1 MTVHTACPACGS
13 DTLDI
18 DPRCPTCGEAL
29 TSEEA
34 LQKIGTTVLE
44 HYEITDVLGQGGMS
58 VVYRARHKLTEQE
71 VALKILPPELAAHNQ
86 VKSRFLEEARA
97 LAQLDHP
104 NIVHL
109 YNFGQDQGCL
119 VLAMQL
125 VAGQTWER
133 LILTR
138 GRLDWPTT
146 VSIGIDV
153 LKALELAHSRGVV
166 HRDMKPSNVLVRAD
180 GSALVMDF
188 GIAKMTTSTRLT
200 ATGQT
205 MGTVRYMSPEQVRGQ
220 EVDVRTDLY
229 SLAITLYES
238 LCGDTPFDG
247 ESHFEIMTQHLT
259 AAPPPLSERGV
270 QVPAALEQVI
280 MTALRKHPD
289 QRPASA
295 RQMRAQLEEV
305 RAAAGLRPAT
315 DRSTQSDRPAPVA
328 PARGERRRLW
338 MALAGGA
345 VLVAAVAVFAI
356 VELGSDDG
364 EVAPASAGTSPAAR
378 PTEVVPALAGGPP
391 DRGRMAGG
399 LPARGRPV
407 RGRRAVRRGPPARHL
422 DRRARSEGPA
432 GGGQARSPRL
442 PGLPEDARRRPRGAA
457 AAPQHRHPAA
467 VPDVRCAPLRVGRR
481 SRRLPQ
487 QGVAVPS
494 AREDPVPGG
503 RRGRDRR
510 QPAARGRHH
519 HVSAQRRPLVRRPGG
534 PVRRGGAR
542 QVTGAGWKGATSL

>member
-1 MTVHTACPACGS
+1 VHTPCPACGN

-18 DPRCPTCGEAL
+18 DPRCPTCGESL

-34 LQKIGTTVLE
+34 LRKIGTTVLE

-58 VVYRARHKLTEQE
+58 VVYRARHRLTEQE
-71 VALKILPPELAAHNQ
+71 VALKILPPELAAHSQ
-86 VKSRFLEEARA
+86 VKTRFLEEAKA

-138 GRLDWPTT
+138 GKLDWMTS
-146 VSIGIDV
+146 VSIAIDV
-153 LKALELAHSRGVV
+153 LRALELAHARGVI

-188 GIAKMTTSTRLT
+188 GIAKMTTSSRLT

-220 EVDVRTDLY
+220 EVDLRTDLY
-229 SLAITLYES
+229 SLAVTLYES

-259 AAPPPLSERGV
+259 RTPPPLADRGA
-270 QVPAALEQVI
+270 QVPDALEEVI
-280 MTALRKHPD
+280 SGALRKNPD

-305 RAAAGLRPAT
+305 RAAAGHLRPPT
-315 DRSTQSDRPAPVA
+315 DRSTQSDRPARG
-328 PARGERRRLW
+328 PAAAGKERSRLW
-338 MALAGGA
+338 LGVAGGA

-356 VELGSDDG
+356 VKLGGDRGGELARAGAASAEG
-364 EVAPASAGTSPAAR
+364 PPAAPAWPAAHTIAGDSYAVDER
-378 PTEVVPALAGGPP
+378 FEEDQLRVISIGERDPKDVLA
-391 DRGRMAGG
+391 
-399 LPARGRPV
+399 
-407 RGRRAVRRGPPARHL
+407 AVRRARRDFQAYLASHGVERAVAAPPLNVVILPPSRMCDARL
-422 DRRARSEGPA
+422 YESGAAPA
-432 GGGQARSPRL
+432 GCQSRVSQY
-442 PGLPEDARRRPRGAA
+442 RPREKTLYLADDADAIAA
-457 AAPQHRHPAA
+457 NLPLA
-467 VPDVRCAPLRVGRR
+467 V
-481 SRRLPQ
+481 
-487 QGVAVPS
+487 
-494 AREDPVPGG
+494 
-503 RRGRDRR
+503 
-510 QPAARGRHH
+510 
-519 HVSAQRRPLVRRPGG
+519 
-534 PVRRGGAR
+534 
-542 QVTGAGWKGATSL
+542 ATSMCLHGEVEPCDVLVVPFAEAALER

>member
-378 PTEVVPALAGGPP
+378 PTEVGWPEAYRLEGDQYAVDERFDEDLLRVISIGERDPKGLLA
-391 DRGRMAGG
+391 
-399 LPARGRPV
+399 
-407 RGRRAVRRGPPARHL
+407 AVRRARRDFQAYLKTHGVAREVPPPPLNIVILPPSRMCDARLYESGAAPAGCHNKVSQYRPREKTLYLADDEDAIAANLPLAVATTMCLHSDVPSCDALVVPFAEAAL
-422 DRRARSEGPA
+422 DR
-432 GGGQARSPRL
+432 
-442 PGLPEDARRRPRGAA
+442 
-457 AAPQHRHPAA
+457 
-467 VPDVRCAPLRVGRR
+467 
-481 SRRLPQ
+481 
-487 QGVAVPS
+487 
-494 AREDPVPGG
+494 
-503 RRGRDRR
+503 
-510 QPAARGRHH
+510 
-519 HVSAQRRPLVRRPGG
+519 
-534 PVRRGGAR
+534 
-542 QVTGAGWKGATSL
+542 

>member
-1 MTVHTACPACGS
+1 MHTPCPACGS

-34 LQKIGTTVLE
+34 LRKIGTTVLE

-58 VVYRARHKLTEQE
+58 VVYRARHRLTEQE
-71 VALKILPPELAAHNQ
+71 VALKILPPELAAHSQ
-86 VKSRFLEEARA
+86 VKTRFLEEAKA

-125 VAGQTWER
+125 VAGHTWER

-138 GRLDWPTT
+138 GKLDWQTS

-166 HRDMKPSNVLVRAD
+166 HRDMKPSNVLIRAD

-220 EVDVRTDLY
+220 EVDTRTDLY
-229 SLAITLYES
+229 SLAVTLYES

-259 AAPPPLSERGV
+259 RPPPPLADHGV
-270 QVPAALEQVI
+270 TVPDELEEVI
-280 MTALRKHPD
+280 FTALAKNPD
-289 QRPASA
+289 QRPSSA

-305 RAAAGLRPAT
+305 RAAAGHHRPPT
-315 DRSTQSDRPAPVA
+315 DRSTMSDRPGRAIGA
-328 PARGERRRLW
+328 GRKERSRLW
-338 MALAGGA
+338 LAVAAGA
-345 VLVAAVAVFAI
+345 VLVAAVAAFAVI
-356 VELGSDDG
+356 KVGSDGGD
-364 EVAPASAGTSPAAR
+364 EVAAAPAATASAPPADWPEAY
-378 PTEVVPALAGGPP
+378 
-391 DRGRMAGG
+391 RMAGDSYAVDERFAEDRLRVISVARRDPKG
-399 LPARGRPV
+399 VLAAVRDARRDFRAYLAARGVKAEIAAPPLNV
-407 RGRRAVRRGPPARHL
+407 VILPPARMC
-422 DRRARSEGPA
+422 DARLYESGAAPA
-432 GGGQARSPRL
+432 GCEGKVSQYRPREKTL
-442 PGLPEDARRRPRGAA
+442 FLADDEDAIAA
-457 AAPQHRHPAA
+457 NLPLAVATTMCLHSAVEPCDVLVVPFAEAALER
-467 VPDVRCAPLRVGRR
+467 
-481 SRRLPQ
+481 
-487 QGVAVPS
+487 
-494 AREDPVPGG
+494 
-503 RRGRDRR
+503 
-510 QPAARGRHH
+510 
-519 HVSAQRRPLVRRPGG
+519 
-534 PVRRGGAR
+534 
-542 QVTGAGWKGATSL
+542 

>member
-1 MTVHTACPACGS
+1 MHTPCPACGH

-18 DPRCPTCGEAL
+18 DPRCPACGEAL

-34 LQKIGTTVLE
+34 LRKIGTTVLE

-58 VVYRARHKLTEQE
+58 VVYRARHKMTEQE
-71 VALKILPPELAAHNQ
+71 VALKILPPELAAHSQ
-86 VKSRFLEEARA
+86 VKTRFLEEARA

-125 VAGQTWER
+125 VAGHTWER

-138 GRLDWPTT
+138 GKLDWQTSA
-146 VSIGIDV
+146 SIAIDV
-153 LKALELAHSRGVV
+153 LKALELAHARGVI

-229 SLAITLYES
+229 SLAVTMYES
-238 LCGDTPFDG
+238 LSGETPFDG

-259 AAPPPLSERGV
+259 TPPPPLADRGV
-270 QVPAALEQVI
+270 TVPPKLEEAI
-280 MTALRKHPD
+280 FAALRKNPA

-305 RAAAGLRPAT
+305 RAAAGHNRPST
-315 DRSTQSDRPAPVA
+315 DRSTLPDRAGGTLAEPG
-328 PARGERRRLW
+328 RKERSRLW
-338 MALAGGA
+338 LAVAGGA
-345 VLVAAVAVFAI
+345 VLVAAVAAFAF
-356 VELGSDDG
+356 VKLGSKGGGEVPPASASPSEPAAGPAWPEAHRVAGDEYQVDERFEEDRLRVISVARRDPKSVLAAVRQARRDFQTYLSAHGVKG
-364 EVAPASAGTSPAAR
+364 EVAAPPLNVVILPPERMCDARLYESGAAPAGCQDKVSQYRPREKTLYLADDEDAMAANLPLAVATTMCLHSAVEPCDAL
-378 PTEVVPALAGGPP
+378 VVPFAQSALE
-391 DRGRMAGG
+391 R
-399 LPARGRPV
+399 
-407 RGRRAVRRGPPARHL
+407 
-422 DRRARSEGPA
+422 
-432 GGGQARSPRL
+432 
-442 PGLPEDARRRPRGAA
+442 
-457 AAPQHRHPAA
+457 
-467 VPDVRCAPLRVGRR
+467 
-481 SRRLPQ
+481 
-487 QGVAVPS
+487 
-494 AREDPVPGG
+494 
-503 RRGRDRR
+503 
-510 QPAARGRHH
+510 
-519 HVSAQRRPLVRRPGG
+519 
-534 PVRRGGAR
+534 
-542 QVTGAGWKGATSL
+542 